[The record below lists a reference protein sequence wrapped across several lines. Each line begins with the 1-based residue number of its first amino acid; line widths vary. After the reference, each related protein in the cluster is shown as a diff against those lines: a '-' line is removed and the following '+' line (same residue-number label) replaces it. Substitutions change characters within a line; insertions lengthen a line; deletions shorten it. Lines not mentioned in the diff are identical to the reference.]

1 MAYDNPIPG
10 FGTNNVTN
18 LRLFES
24 QPINEFNLDF
34 FNEGNFDEVRHCKI
48 WDLASFVE
56 PGFPATRS
64 SD

>member
-34 FNEGNFDEVRHCKI
+34 FNEGNFDEVSKFRTLKPEHITACFI
-48 WDLASFVE
+48 C
-56 PGFPATRS
+56 
-64 SD
+64 